1 MRTPRM
7 PGPTA
12 EEQAMT
18 MRQRKALDKEIAEN
32 ERRLK
37 RATTA
42 RMGKGS
48 LLGMAG
54 GDDELGGGTG
64 RASIANRIFASGS
77 SGGVGEITKGFI
89 KSQKTGQTLKVPTTI
104 NNSTLYPSGR
114 KEAAAARFKRKHGVT
129 TSGGMRI
136 TRGR

>member
-64 RASIANRIFASGS
+64 RASIANKIFGSGS
-77 SGGVGEITKGFI
+77 SGGVGEMTKGFERTASGGII
-89 KSQKTGQTLKVPTTI
+89 KSDPNIVARRKKRVRTG
-104 NNSTLYPSGR
+104 
-114 KEAAAARFKRKHGVT
+114 
-129 TSGGMRI
+129 
-136 TRGR
+136 RGN

>member
-64 RASIANRIFASGS
+64 RASIANRIFGLGG
-77 SGGVGEITKGFI
+77 SGGVGEMTRGFER
-89 KSQKTGQTLKVPTTI
+89 T
-104 NNSTLYPSGR
+104 
-114 KEAAAARFKRKHGVT
+114 A
-129 TSGGMRI
+129 SGGIRKSDPNI
-136 TRGR
+136 VSRRKKQVRTSRGN